1 VRIWVWLKKKAS
13 IHLLCHQFIS
23 AIRYQIIVF
32 NFVRVYSCI
41 LPAVF

>member
-32 NFVRVYSCI
+32 KFVYSCI